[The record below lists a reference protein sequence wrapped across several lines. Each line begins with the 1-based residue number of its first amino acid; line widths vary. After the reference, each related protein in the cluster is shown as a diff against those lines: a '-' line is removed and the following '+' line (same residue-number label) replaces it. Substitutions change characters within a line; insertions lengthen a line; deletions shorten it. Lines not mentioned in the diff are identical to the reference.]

1 MNNDADDKL
10 CAHSIVKAISNMAR
24 GWRDKLVGGWFG
36 FKCDHQLTYYSVYNC
51 FFLFTTHVYS
61 INAYHDINQDE
72 RAAKSSSSLGER
84 SMTVLSIVEIQL
96 KEHIQNYDEFI
107 F

>member
-1 MNNDADDKL
+1 MHTMN
-10 CAHSIVKAISNMAR
+10 
-24 GWRDKLVGGWFG
+24 
-36 FKCDHQLTYYSVYNC
+36 
-51 FFLFTTHVYS
+51 
-61 INAYHDINQDE
+61 INQDE

-84 SMTVLSIVEIQL
+84 SMTVLSIVEIQS